1 MEERNNI
8 QFNFSYYALK
18 LLGKQM
24 YTNQWSAISELIAN
38 GLDAGATKIKL
49 YIESIDKKNSTLE
62 IIDNG
67 SGMNYD
73 DLSTKYAL
81 IGRNKRLSDEKLS
94 DKTKG
99 RKGIGKLATLFLSKK
114 YYIISKKDG
123 VTTAWMLDST
133 NALDSDVPELVRVT
147 IDDVHIENRDI
158 WESFDSGTLV
168 KSVGVD
174 LTGFA
179 EGKLESLKMTLA
191 NYYLLDNIGA
201 DIEVAYRTKANV
213 PIEYSKVSKVIGF
226 NNFYAFFQTSEGLV
240 DDTLLNTSVKIKA
253 KNGNYPEVDDK
264 PREVKKVIPSDIRQ
278 VKLVGMKKLSTIN
291 GDIRYFKYELKGW
304 IGIHSTIN
312 MSEADG
318 NTSNSETNRFVRN
331 SVYKS
336 NQLRLYVRDKLALS
350 DFMKYLDNTQ
360 AFSNYIEGEIS
371 FDILDNSNLEDISTS
386 NREDLSGT
394 DERIVLL
401 IDLLKPIVNKLVNE
415 RVKIGSVVRKEVDE
429 IRRKER
435 EALEKKERLAEEKR
449 KQEEEAKKIAEQKRR
464 EAELAQKEAEQDR
477 KAAELAKIEAEQKQK
492 QAEIEKESER
502 LKRFATEQE
511 LKITNKQALFLR
523 KLTNPKYENAT
534 EALHAMYTESDSIEL
549 SINSI
554 SQILNEH
561 EATDIIAEA
570 YEDIYGIAISAQKIK
585 KIYDLAYSADFPLS
599 DQIQS
604 FLLREFIEQY
614 VKDILK
620 PTKDRFSKIRFRY
633 HSKENLT
640 TKIKFNTAELGI
652 VIDNLVNNSY
662 KAGAYNIDLNFYTTE
677 NHTVMQFKDDG
688 RGLSPFIMEPD
699 RIFELGYTTTEGTG
713 VGLSHVK
720 RVMEDNG
727 GYIKLNEKSER
738 GFCLE
743 LGFLNEH

>member
-8 QFNFSYYALK
+8 QFNFSYYALN

-38 GLDAGATKIKL
+38 GLDAGATKVKL

-67 SGMNYD
+67 SGMNYN

-81 IGRNKRLSDEKLS
+81 IGRNKRLSGEELS
-94 DKTKG
+94 NKTKG

-114 YYIISKKDG
+114 YYIVTKKDG
-123 VTTAWMLDST
+123 ITTAWMLDST
-133 NALDSDVPELVRVT
+133 NSLDSDVPELVRVT
-147 IDDVHIENRDI
+147 IDDVHIENRNI
-158 WESFDSGTLV
+158 WESFSSGTLI
-168 KSVGVD
+168 KSVGVN

-201 DIEVAYRTKANV
+201 DIEVAYRTKDNL

-226 NNFYAFFQTSEGLV
+226 KNLYAFFQTSEGLV
-240 DDTLLNTSVKIKA
+240 DEALLNTSVQIKA
-253 KNGNYPEVDDK
+253 QNGNYSEVDDK
-264 PREVKKVIPSDIRQ
+264 FREVQKVIPSDIKQ
-278 VKLVGMKKLSTIN
+278 IKLVGMKKLPTID
-291 GDIRYFKYELKGW
+291 GDIKYFKYELIGW

-312 MSEADG
+312 MSEAEINVGD
-318 NTSNSETNRFVRN
+318 SENNRFVRN

-336 NQLRLYVRDKLALS
+336 NQLRLYIRDKLAVS
-350 DFMKYLDNTQ
+350 DFMPYLNNTQ

-386 NREDLSGT
+386 NREDLSGN

-401 IDLLKPIVNKLVNE
+401 VDLLKPIVNKLVNE
-415 RVKIGSVVRKEVDE
+415 RAKIGSVVRKEVDE

-435 EALEKKERLAEEKR
+435 EALEEKERLAEEKR

-464 EAELAQKEAEQDR
+464 EAELAKRE
-477 KAAELAKIEAEQKQK
+477 AELAKVEAEQKQK
-492 QAEIEKESER
+492 QAEIEEEAER
-502 LKRFATEQE
+502 LKRLAAEQE
-511 LKITNKQALFLR
+511 LKITNRQALFLR

-549 SINSI
+549 SVNSI
-554 SQILNEH
+554 TQILNEH

-570 YEDIYGIAISAQKIK
+570 YEDIYGITISAQKIK
-585 KIYDLAYSADFPLS
+585 KIYDLAYSADFRLS

-604 FLLREFIEQY
+604 FLLQEFVEQY

-620 PTKDRFSKIRFRY
+620 PTKDRFSKIKFRY
-633 HSKENLT
+633 HSKENLKT
-640 TKIKFNTAELGI
+640 EIKFNTAELGI

-662 KAGAYNIDLNFYTTE
+662 KAGAYNIDLNFYITE
-677 NHTVMQFKDDG
+677 NYTVMQFKDDG
-688 RGLSPFIMEPD
+688 GGLSPTIMEPD

-720 RVMEDNG
+720 RVMEANG

-743 LGFLNEH
+743 LGFLNEY